1 VGDHVG
7 CWGDELQINI
17 SVRQALNS
25 GIDVAEPSVDWAI
38 AQKYLRAVL
47 SLLNPESAFTGEF

>member
-1 VGDHVG
+1 VG

-38 AQKYLRAVL
+38 AQKHLRAVL
-47 SLLNPESAFTGEF
+47 SLLNPQSAFTGEF